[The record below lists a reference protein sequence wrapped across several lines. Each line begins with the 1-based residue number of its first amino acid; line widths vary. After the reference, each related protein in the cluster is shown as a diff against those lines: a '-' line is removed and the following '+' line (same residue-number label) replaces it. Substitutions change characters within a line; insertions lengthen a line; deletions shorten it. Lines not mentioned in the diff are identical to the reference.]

1 MKKYNVCMP
10 VELEFE
16 RRRQEIALRN
26 RNRALKGLEPVKEDI
41 KPPEASESHQ
51 EGFSDDEPIPYRLT
65 PLGVAVVEGGL
76 VIAELHSINDL
87 KSYGKS
93 YEDWRRRTDRKAR
106 KAVKKIKKVDNQRNC
121 KQLSIFEEEGRE
133 SQ

>member
-10 VELEFE
+10 IELEFE

-41 KPPEASESHQ
+41 APLGASESRQ
-51 EGFSDDEPIPYRLT
+51 EGLSDDVPIPYRLT

-76 VIAELHSINDL
+76 VIAELHSIREL
-87 KSYGKS
+87 RS

-106 KAVKKIKKVDNQRNC
+106 EVVKKNKKADNQRNC
-121 KQLSIFEEEGRE
+121 KQLSIFEEEGRD
-133 SQ
+133 S

>member
-1 MKKYNVCMP
+1 MRKYDVCMP

-41 KPPEASESHQ
+41 TPPGASESLQ
-51 EGFSDDEPIPYRLT
+51 EGFNDDEPIPYRLT

-76 VIAELHSINDL
+76 VIAEIHSIKDL
-87 KSYGKS
+87 KS

-106 KAVKKIKKVDNQRNC
+106 KAVKKNKKIDNQRNC
-121 KQLSIFEEEGRE
+121 KQLSIFEEEGRD
-133 SQ
+133 S

>member
-26 RNRALKGLEPVKEDI
+26 RNRAMKGLEPVREDI
-41 KPPEASESHQ
+41 SPPSASESPQ

-65 PLGVAVVEGGL
+65 PLGVAVIEGGL
-76 VIAELHSINDL
+76 VIAEIHSINDL
-87 KSYGKS
+87 KSYD
-93 YEDWRRRTDRKAR
+93 EWRRRTDRKAR
-106 KAVKKIKKVDNQRNC
+106 KAVKKIKKVDNQRKC
-121 KQLSIFEEEGRE
+121 KQLTIFEEEGRE
-133 SQ
+133 S